1 MKKTI
6 NESFYLTNPLLKTKK
21 LIYLK
26 VKIMS
31 SFPTAIQR
39 YEKIPCAQTATRK
52 SMCFIT
58 SF

>member
-21 LIYLK
+21 LIYLI

-31 SFPTAIQR
+31 SFTTAIQR
-39 YEKIPCAQTATRK
+39 
-52 SMCFIT
+52 
-58 SF
+58 